1 MANWEG
7 NNFPCFFLKQIFFR
21 STMIGT
27 RATTTGE
34 NPTEDVTQI
43 TITNIT
49 IMTDLHLTMM
59 LINDYK
65 DDDN

>member
-1 MANWEG
+1 
-7 NNFPCFFLKQIFFR
+7 
-21 STMIGT
+21 MIGT